1 MFHFKI
7 VMNITRN
14 KAAGACMLG
23 TVSVLCRQLIP
34 CKQRGLALLVH
45 SLSIVLLMSFFS
57 LRVYGEDDSL
67 ISVDDIEEINDECS
81 VESTRPVKNFSC
93 AVQVWLRFAWQKMR
107 LILLGE
113 PNYVA

>member
-1 MFHFKI
+1 MH
-7 VMNITRN
+7 
-14 KAAGACMLG
+14 AGN
-23 TVSVLCRQLIP
+23 SFSPVLATDPMQAQA
-34 CKQRGLALLVH
+34 KQRGLALLV
-45 SLSIVLLMSFFS
+45 LSIVLLMSFFY